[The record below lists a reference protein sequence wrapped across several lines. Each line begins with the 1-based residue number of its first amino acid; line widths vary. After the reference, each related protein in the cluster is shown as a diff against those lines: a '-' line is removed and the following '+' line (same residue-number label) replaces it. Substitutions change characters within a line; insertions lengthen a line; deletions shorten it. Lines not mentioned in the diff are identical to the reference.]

1 MLDAAVAAAA
11 AAAAAQRPSLKS
23 MHSPA
28 PSYKSTKNTII
39 KSRFYIHPLTS
50 ILHQQNQGLDF
61 RVRLYSL
68 PGFVCRS
75 SSGPGPASGQNGC
88 VGNGPTGACTKMRQS
103 KYEFGLYIQWSMLHT
118 SHACF
123 FIKKLNGE
131 ILYVLGSSAESL
143 PVGDVRI
150 ACLDALYLISDII
163 RVING
168 VKHEQFLSDDV
179 IKRGNQN

>member
-1 MLDAAVAAAA
+1 
-11 AAAAAQRPSLKS
+11 
-23 MHSPA
+23 
-28 PSYKSTKNTII
+28 
-39 KSRFYIHPLTS
+39 
-50 ILHQQNQGLDF
+50 
-61 RVRLYSL
+61 
-68 PGFVCRS
+68 
-75 SSGPGPASGQNGC
+75 
-88 VGNGPTGACTKMRQS
+88 
-103 KYEFGLYIQWSMLHT
+103 MLHT

-168 VKHEQFLSDDV
+168 VKHE
-179 IKRGNQN
+179 